1 MCKCRRFSLCLVAAL
16 AGVLVGNIFLLV
28 MLLRSDAGNGL
39 TTVSS
44 PKFLSPDVTG
54 HSNKTYLTL
63 KFLRSKLN
71 PSLRIPNVKSQHS
84 IRFRVTKLKW
94 ELDSP
99 EDDYAELI
107 ETAAQV
113 IVYVNFFRSCEVI
126 HLFYSQWVTPSQIVP
141 TVAPKLGSVLK
152 YLRKAAIIRASVPK
166 VGTQLKVMLTLDQGQ
181 KALFKPQW

>member
-28 MLLRSDAGNGL
+28 MLLRSDAGNGP

-44 PKFLSPDVTG
+44 QKFLSPDVTART
-54 HSNKTYLTL
+54 NKTYLTL
-63 KFLRSKLN
+63 KFLRSTLD
-71 PSLRIPNVKSQHS
+71 PSKRIPNVKSQHS

-113 IVYVNFFRSCEVI
+113 IV
-126 HLFYSQWVTPSQIVP
+126 
-141 TVAPKLGSVLK
+141 
-152 YLRKAAIIRASVPK
+152 
-166 VGTQLKVMLTLDQGQ
+166 
-181 KALFKPQW
+181 